1 MITLKPATA
10 ADITTLVNFDEMASV
25 ASTHGGFSPAQR
37 AHMRDFYTSAIGSEH
52 YEALLIYEEGD
63 LVDRELYGSLLLQ
76 HERPAETYAQEVGAP
91 FVLPDSDA
99 KPIPADE
106 LRGILSGAAGAKRS
120 HIKSISLAPQ
130 ARGRG
135 VGKTVLE
142 LVIAKAKERGATALS
157 FTTAVDNHSMQKLAK
172 RATWLRVQ
180 TSKPAPALPEKLIAV
195 IKI

>member
-10 ADITTLVNFDEMASV
+10 ADITTLVSFDEMASV

-52 YEALLIYEEGD
+52 FEALLIYEEGD

-106 LRGILSGAAGAKRS
+106 LRGILSGGAGVKRS

-172 RATWLRVQ
+172 RATWLRVR
-180 TSKPAPALPEKLIAV
+180 TGKPAPALPEKLIAV